1 MIPVVADADTL
12 FGATTRGLLI
22 HLDYRGAIRLH
33 WSPLILDEL
42 SRALVDT
49 GRKPDLASARRHEAL
64 MRTALPEAEIATAQV
79 QAQFSAVAT
88 AMRSAKDI
96 HVAACA
102 QAVRIGLS
110 GLDAPVVHLVTH
122 NLRDFGIRKL
132 SALGIKVMRPDVFL
146 TALFEQSPRE
156 LASAFA
162 SLRATLRSAPTPELL
177 LSRLAADGQSQAAAA
192 LLKRWQQDDFAL

>member
-22 HLDYRGAIRLH
+22 HLDSCGAIRLN

-49 GRKPDLASARRHEAL
+49 RRKPDLASAKQHEAL
-64 MRTALPEAEIATAQV
+64 MRTALPQAEIATARV
-79 QAQFSAVAT
+79 QAQFSAVAA

-102 QAVRIGLS
+102 QAVRIGLA
-110 GLDAPVVHLVTH
+110 GIDPPVVNLVTH
-122 NLRDFGIRKL
+122 NLRDFGIRRL
-132 SALGIKVMRPDVFL
+132 SAIGIKVMRQDVFL
-146 TALFEQSPRE
+146 TSLLEQSPHE

-162 SLRATLRSAPTPELL
+162 SLRSTLRSAPTPELL
-177 LSRLAADGQSQAAAA
+177 LSRLAADGQSRTAAA
-192 LLKRWQQDDFAL
+192 LLKCWRQNDFRL

>member
-22 HLDYRGAIRLH
+22 HLDYQGSIHLH

-49 GRKPDLASARRHEAL
+49 GRKPNTEAARRHEQL
-64 MRTALPEAEIATAQV
+64 MQAALPQAEIPTTKV
-79 QAQFSAVAT
+79 QAQFAAVAP

-102 QAVRIGLS
+102 HAVLAGS
-110 GLDAPVVHLVTH
+110 YYPNATVVNLVTK
-122 NLRDFGIRKL
+122 NVRDFGVRKL
-132 SALGIKVMRPDVFL
+132 AALGIEVMRPDAFL
-146 TALFEQSPRE
+146 LILFEPDP
-156 LASAFA
+156 ASVAAAFA
-162 SLRATLRSAPTPELL
+162 SLRSTLRSAPAPNQLL
-177 LSRLAADGQSQAAAA
+177 ESLAADGQVQTAAAVLNA
-192 LLKRWQQDDFAL
+192 WRQGAVQC